1 MDTAVNA
8 KSPAPRLHFG
18 PFTLDLN
25 RAELTREGA
34 PVALRP
40 KTFSL
45 LKHLVTQAGRAVS
58 KEELLDKVWPG
69 LAVTDDS
76 LSQCIAELRAAL
88 GDSGPLFIKTL
99 PRVGYRFDAPVSEE
113 AAAPVNVE
121 SPATQPSPSP
131 SSLSMPAQLRP
142 AKRLAFGAA
151 AALVVLLLGGA
162 WALNP
167 WTANPPRPQSVD
179 AEIAALRSI
188 AVMPL
193 TDLSEPRAPHLAE
206 GITADIT
213 TDIGRL
219 PSTLVM
225 AMGSAAKLQADG
237 ILSVKRVGSELG
249 VRHVLTGSVERSG
262 DELRLHVQLSR
273 TDTGALL
280 WSERFEGS
288 LTSDW
293 RWRRDI
299 AQRIAAT
306 MKVKLQ
312 EVVPEPARL
321 GVRSSQAMDQWMRGD
336 YLGRRFKTQAELLQA
351 RQHFEAALAIEPE
364 SVNALT
370 GLAYSHICE
379 VLYLWSSDR
388 EGQLNLGKAIAAKAL
403 AIDPNNSDALGA
415 LGGAHLFASE
425 LDDALRI
432 YSKEL
437 AINPNDAHAH
447 RDMAAVLYFQ
457 GRFTEML
464 PHVEMAIR
472 LNPLETSNLSKA
484 HGMFGGTLV
493 ALGRDDAAFEHFQLA
508 RDNEPLRATRHFDLA
523 AVEALRGHGAQ
534 ASKHLADALR
544 LRPGSTLASL
554 RAAEFSKHP
563 AYSAGRQR
571 HYEGLRL
578 AGLPAGDA
586 LAAASPAS
594 GAVKQ

>member
-1 MDTAVNA
+1 MDTTVSA
-8 KSPAPRLHFG
+8 KPPAPRLHFG
-18 PFTLDLN
+18 PFTLDLR
-25 RAELTREGA
+25 RAELTRAGA

-45 LKHLVTQAGRAVS
+45 LKHLVSHAGRAVS

-69 LAVTDDS
+69 LVVTDDS
-76 LSQCIAELRAAL
+76 LSQGIAELRAAL

-99 PRVGYRFDAPVSEE
+99 PRVGYRFDALVSE
-113 AAAPVNVE
+113 AAAA
-121 SPATQPSPSP
+121 PANGEAPAMQPSPP
-131 SSLSMPAQLRP
+131 PLPMPPRP
-142 AKRLAFGAA
+142 ARRLALGAA
-151 AALVVLLLGGA
+151 ATLVVLLLGGA

-167 WTANPPRPQSVD
+167 WTANTPRPQSVD

-188 AVMPL
+188 AVMQL

-206 GITADIT
+206 GITAEIT
-213 TDIGRL
+213 TDISRL
-219 PSTLVM
+219 PSTLVI

-237 ILSVKRVGSELG
+237 LRNVKQVDSELG
-249 VRHVLTGSVERSG
+249 VRHVLTGTVERSG

-280 WSERFEGS
+280 WSERFGGPIA
-288 LTSDW
+288 SDW

-312 EVVPEPARL
+312 EVVAEPARL

-336 YLGRRFKTQAELLQA
+336 YLGRRFKTRDELLQA

-370 GLAYSHICE
+370 GLAYSHVCE

-388 EGQLNLGKAIAAKAL
+388 EGQLNLGKAIAARAL

-415 LGGAHLFASE
+415 LGGAYLFAGQ
-425 LDDALRI
+425 LDDAMRI
-432 YSKEL
+432 YTKEL
-437 AINPNDAHAH
+437 ALNPNDAHAH
-447 RDMAAVLYFQ
+447 RDMSAVLYLQ
-457 GRFTEML
+457 GRFTEMI

-472 LNPLETSNLSKA
+472 LNPLEASNLSKA
-484 HGMFGGTLV
+484 HGMFGGTLI
-493 ALGRDDAAFEHFQLA
+493 ALRRDDEAFEHFQLA
-508 RDNEPLRATRHFDLA
+508 RDNEPLRARRHFDLA
-523 AVEALRGHGAQ
+523 AAEALRGHDAQ
-534 ASKHLADALR
+534 ARTHLAEALR
-544 LRPGSTLASL
+544 LSPGATLASL
-554 RAAEFSKHP
+554 RAVEFSKHP
-563 AYSAGRQR
+563 AYLAGRQR